1 MGYPENILA
10 DGEHVVLHRH
20 PHWKC
25 LVLPTIVFLLVTA
38 AAGVAAGYL
47 TSSSLSGTGELV
59 VWVVIAVVWLALI
72 VWFFLR
78 PLISWRTTHFV
89 LTDRRVTFRNGILT
103 RSGIDIPLQRINS
116 VEFRHGLVDRMLRTG
131 TLIIE
136 SASDDPLSFD
146 DIPQVEKV
154 HSLLYH
160 EVFDRGDGNVNT

>member
-10 DGEHVVLHRH
+10 EGEHVVLHRH

-38 AAGVAAGYL
+38 AAGVAAGYT

-59 VWVVIAVVWLALI
+59 VWIVIAAVWAVLV

-160 EVFDRGDGNVNT
+160 EVFDAGDGTVNA